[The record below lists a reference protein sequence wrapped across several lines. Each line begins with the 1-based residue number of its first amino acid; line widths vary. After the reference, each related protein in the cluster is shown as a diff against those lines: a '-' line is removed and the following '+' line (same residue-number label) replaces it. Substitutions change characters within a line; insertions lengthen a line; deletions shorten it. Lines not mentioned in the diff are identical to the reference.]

1 MNMLFFF
8 TFSFTDIPM
17 HASRH
22 FSIVFLINAHLEEDV
37 FIGRK
42 TRKKVCRL
50 LIFLDFEVGV
60 YANLRFQMQETYEL
74 NVTPQLSP
82 SYEGRPDVFT
92 GHVLC

>member
-82 SYEGRPDVFT
+82 SYKGRPDVFT
-92 GHVLC
+92 GQVLC